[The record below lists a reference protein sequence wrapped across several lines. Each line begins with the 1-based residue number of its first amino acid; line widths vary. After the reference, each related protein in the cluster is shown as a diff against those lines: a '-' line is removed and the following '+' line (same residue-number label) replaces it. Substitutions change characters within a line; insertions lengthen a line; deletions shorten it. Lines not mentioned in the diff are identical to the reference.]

1 MDASALPSHTRGRLF
16 GRNVLEALFRAA
28 PDEDLFL
35 GELLIGVDEAT
46 GRRYL
51 FRVVNVSYGTEHREP
66 GWAERVA
73 GTLLA
78 DDARGESGTHTLHEQ
93 ARRTYRLAECRCL
106 GYLAPP
112 PAGGSAPAA
121 SAGGSAPAGLERAG
135 SGPGRTGAGGTGRP
149 APVFRKPKSLPTQF
163 SRVVSPTPEDFEFLA
178 QRMGD
183 VPIGRLRSGETVV
196 DFTVGIPGPS
206 LASHIGVFAT
216 TGMGKS
222 NLLQVLA
229 AGVMASNG
237 RYGLLIFDP
246 HGEHRHAL
254 SRHPWAPVALRT
266 YADRPLPNT
275 TTLRVSL
282 AELSVDD
289 LRTAYEWSRPQE
301 EALHEL
307 ERHYSASL
315 PTAIPTDSRRDLRR
329 TDDLRTDR
337 GIDDVRTDLGIDAV
351 GTDEVGALA
360 QEEAWDEEPGDRRGR
375 AGGRSG
381 GRERAGGERAGG
393 RSGSG
398 ERAGGRS
405 QRATAAGLAWMA
417 DFARIEDLAAF
428 RDVELSSRV
437 ALNTLQ
443 VVQRRARRI
452 VDLPC
457 ISPDP
462 AVSVGRRVLDE
473 LAEGKVVLVDV
484 SGLGSTE
491 EVLVASYLTR
501 RVLEEWQE
509 AFLQGQERRRQLPV
523 VAVALEEAQRV
534 LSASK
539 DRETN
544 VFPRVAREGRKFGVG
559 LLAVSQ
565 QPKLLDDELLSQF
578 NTFVVL
584 GLADERDRNILRSSA
599 KQDLSALGPE
609 IQTLMPG
616 ECLLANLTAPF
627 AVPAAVYL
635 YDEVLRTAPAAP
647 AARAEAA
654 PNVSALV
661 D

>member
-1 MDASALPSHTRGRLF
+1 
-16 GRNVLEALFRAA
+16 VLEALFRAA
-28 PDEDLFL
+28 PEEDLFL
-35 GELLIGVDEAT
+35 GELLMGVDEAT

-51 FRVVNVSYGTEHREP
+51 FRVVDVSYGTEHREP

-78 DDARGESGTHTLHEQ
+78 DDARGESGAHTLHEQ
-93 ARRTYRLAECRCL
+93 AKRTYRLAECRCL

-112 PAGGSAPAA
+112 ATEGGV
-121 SAGGSAPAGLERAG
+121 
-135 SGPGRTGAGGTGRP
+135 RT
-149 APVFRKPKSLPTQF
+149 VFRKPKSLPTQF
-163 SRVVSPTPEDFEFLA
+163 SKVLSPTPEDFAFLA

-183 VPIGRLRSGETVV
+183 IPVGRLRSGETVV
-196 DFTVGIPGPS
+196 EFPVGIPGSS
-206 LASHIGVFAT
+206 LATHIGIFAT

-222 NLLQVLA
+222 NLLQVLC
-229 AGVMASNG
+229 AGVMAANG
-237 RYGLLIFDP
+237 RYGLLVFDP
-246 HGEHRHAL
+246 HGEHRTAL
-254 SRHPWAPVALRT
+254 ARHPWAANSLRT
-266 YADRPLPNT
+266 YADRRLPNT
-275 TTLRVSL
+275 STLRISL

-307 ERHYSASL
+307 ERHYSAGL
-315 PTAIPTDSRRDLRR
+315 PSEPDGAQSEPDGAQSEPDGAQSEPDGAQSEPDGAQSEPDGAQSEPTVRLGDYSALGGDWMGGAGEGL
-329 TDDLRTDR
+329 
-337 GIDDVRTDLGIDAV
+337 GGDVRP
-351 GTDEVGALA
+351 GTVPRSATSRSATSRSATSRGATS
-360 QEEAWDEEPGDRRGR
+360 RGATSR
-375 AGGRSG
+375 DTTSRGAGGQPSG
-381 GRERAGGERAGG
+381 RG
-393 RSGSG
+393 
-398 ERAGGRS
+398 
-405 QRATAAGLAWMA
+405 QRVASSAGLTWLA
-417 DFARIEDLAAF
+417 DFARIEDLAGF

-462 AVSVGRRVLDE
+462 AVSVGRRILGE

-501 RVLEEWQE
+501 RVLEEWQA
-509 AFLQGQERRRQLPV
+509 AFLQGPERQNRLPV

-534 LSASK
+534 LSQSK
-539 DRETN
+539 VRETN

-578 NTFVVL
+578 NTFFVL
-584 GLADERDRNILRSSA
+584 GLADEKDRNILRSSA

-616 ECLLANLTAPF
+616 ECLVVNLAAPF
-627 AVPAAVYL
+627 AVPASVYL
-635 YDEVLRTAPAAP
+635 YDEAVKSAAP
-647 AARAEAA
+647 APSPRPVVA